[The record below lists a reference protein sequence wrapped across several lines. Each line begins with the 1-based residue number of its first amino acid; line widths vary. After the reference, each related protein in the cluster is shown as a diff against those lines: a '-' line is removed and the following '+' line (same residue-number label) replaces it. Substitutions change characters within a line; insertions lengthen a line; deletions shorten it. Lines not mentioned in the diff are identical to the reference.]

1 MGINMDL
8 LQWFI
13 NFLIKRS
20 GGTLKNEI
28 ISNKELAEELHKSII
43 WGTDRAAMQ

>member
-13 NFLIKRS
+13 NFLIKKKSFFS
-20 GGTLKNEI
+20 GVKNENT
-28 ISNKELAEELHKSII
+28 SNKELAKQLHKPII
-43 WGTDRAAMQ
+43 RKLN